1 MAVGD
6 GGRPAGM
13 EEPTTHESHNV
24 LQRSQDSTRPAE
36 RSRERS
42 QSCGYD
48 SGWKGQCRAI
58 TSEWISSSSNLCDLL
73 QCHRRILGFY
83 HLLCFPFH
91 TLCFSFL
98 FCYIRFCFTTLP
110 SILVRNN
117 VSTTVSSYIS
127 IYVFFST
134 FINFRISKNILDYVI
149 RKSFFKFVISFR
161 IT

>member
-1 MAVGD
+1 MGCSIYRWRKHTAASSNPKGAVMAVGD

-98 FCYIRFCFTTLP
+98 FFYIRFCFTT
-110 SILVRNN
+110 
-117 VSTTVSSYIS
+117 VSVLEITSFYQGSQVP
-127 IYVFFST
+127 
-134 FINFRISKNILDYVI
+134 FIAYLL
-149 RKSFFKFVISFR
+149 
-161 IT
+161 